1 MQIKVLKL
9 PLTLQQSELEQH
21 LQQWIDSLDLNIV
34 DLKIT
39 PTTDHIVYTAI
50 AFPLLHHSIPEE
62 EFHDEISN
70 VILQG

>member
-21 LQQWIDSLDLNIV
+21 LQQWVDSIDLNIV
-34 DLKIT
+34 DLKVT

-50 AFPLLHHSIPEE
+50 AFPLPQPSNTEE
-62 EFHDEISN
+62 LQEEISN